1 MQVKLSRYP
10 LPCNNISFHYR
21 HLTRMNVKPA
31 QFWIDHLHLI
41 KHPGPEDGYFAVP
54 FEDCHTVLS
63 RNKVH
68 LSTMSLIVF
77 ALCCVGWKECCFHRV
92 FSTNQ
97 STSPGSQH
105 NVLQMSVNRNALPSS
120 RPSLDHL
127 HRQRWCHR
135 HITAQESRV
144 GAWGWQGS
152 RLDLS
157 CSCQHVVYTCRWG
170 GQSRW
175 LLTLQLFSC
184 SWFPHRWLQGEQT
197 RRNSV
202 DI

>member
-1 MQVKLSRYP
+1 MWNQLNIGLIIFIWSNTQVLRMDILLFHLKIVTQFSAETRY
-10 LPCNNISFHYR
+10 
-21 HLTRMNVKPA
+21 
-31 QFWIDHLHLI
+31 
-41 KHPGPEDGYFAVP
+41 
-54 FEDCHTVLS
+54 
-63 RNKVH
+63 VH

-77 ALCCVGWKECCFHRV
+77 ALYCVGWKECCFHRV

-152 RLDLS
+152 RHDLS

-184 SWFPHRWLQGEQT
+184 SWFPHRWLHGKQT